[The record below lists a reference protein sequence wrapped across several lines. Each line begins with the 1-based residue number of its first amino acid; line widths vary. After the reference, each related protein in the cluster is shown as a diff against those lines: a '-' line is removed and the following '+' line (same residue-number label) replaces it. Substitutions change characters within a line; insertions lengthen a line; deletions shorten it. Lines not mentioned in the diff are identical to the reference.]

1 MNEIGTAVEISSA
14 EKKKILGEKER
25 VEKRGRIRQ
34 FVFGSMDGLLVPL
47 GVVSGVAGGTGSTK
61 AVVIAGLAEAFAG
74 ALSMGAGEFLAG
86 RAEAQVHQSEI
97 RAENLSIR
105 DNPQFELEEMA
116 VLLEHEGIKKTDA
129 RIIAEKLQT
138 SSTSF
143 SRTMIQKELGLDPE
157 PKTVRLAEGVT
168 IGVSYL
174 VGSLVPL
181 MPYFLLKIPAALPT
195 SIGLTFVVLAGI
207 GVVRGTLA
215 RIGLLRSALEVV
227 AVGVL
232 TGGGGYLLGTLLPR
246 LLGY

>member
-1 MNEIGTAVEISSA
+1 
-14 EKKKILGEKER
+14 
-25 VEKRGRIRQ
+25 
-34 FVFGSMDGLLVPL
+34 
-47 GVVSGVAGGTGSTK
+47 
-61 AVVIAGLAEAFAG
+61 
-74 ALSMGAGEFLAG
+74 MGAGEFLAG
-86 RAEAQVHQSEI
+86 RAEAQVHQAEI
-97 RAENLSIR
+97 RAENRSIR